1 MEFMGLVLEYEE
13 VSASGGEDRPSTPI
27 RCFQISLSVGNIF
40 QFEEVL
46 LVNRINVGICIE
58 WCDLFSLFTVM
69 VCGFSLSRVL
79 VRTLSPVTGILFQCF
94 LLHQW
99 FCRFVQFLG
108 LFLISWVIV
117 QSLGVSSVGWISLAP
132 DWFEVLGCFEFGG
145 MI

>member
-1 MEFMGLVLEYEE
+1 M
-13 VSASGGEDRPSTPI
+13 
-27 RCFQISLSVGNIF
+27 
-40 QFEEVL
+40 
-46 LVNRINVGICIE
+46 VNRINVGICIE

-117 QSLGVSSVGWISLAP
+117 HSLGVSSVGWISLAP